1 MQLFTLKCPMNLEKK
16 EKKSKE
22 KNKWQHKIQEA
33 QLENDG
39 KVYYLLT
46 RPLIKAKVGART
58 PCSTA

>member
-1 MQLFTLKCPMNLEKK
+1 MNLEKK

-39 KVYYLLT
+39 KVYYRLT